1 VRDLEGNLLLKAY
14 GDKVEKPM
22 TREQSQDFK
31 GRYEVVQQ
39 VRQQKSAQVQV
50 AQKQGQEVEIGS

>member
-1 VRDLEGNLLLKAY
+1 
-14 GDKVEKPM
+14 M

-39 VRQQKSAQVQV
+39 VRQQKSAQTQV
-50 AQKQGQEVEIGS
+50 GQKQGQEVEIGS